1 MISKRK
7 LEEALRHVMD
17 GRRIVSRQRQL
28 IAEQK
33 ASGYDTLFAEQLL
46 SQFER
51 TLTILEDDLRELQDI
66 QTDQRLLSSFRIIRQ

>member
-17 GRRIVSRQRQL
+17 GRRIVSQQRQL

-33 ASGYDTLFAEQLL
+33 AAGYDTLFAEQILN
-46 SQFER
+46 QFER
-51 TLTILEDDLRELQDI
+51 TLAIFEDDLRELQNI
-66 QTDQRLLSSFRIIRQ
+66 KTDQRLLSSFRIIRQ